1 MASRSKSKN
10 GLLIVDGY
18 NIIGAWPELRALKDQ
33 ERMDEARDLLISK
46 LAEYQSFSGMKVIVV
61 FDAYT
66 VPGIGKKMR
75 DYQIDIFYT
84 AKKETADEKIEKLV
98 AQYYEKN
105 RQIYVATSDLTSQW
119 VVFGRGAL
127 RKSAREL
134 LLDIESV
141 GKEIAERVKKTQED
155 RFGSRIPLNDEIA
168 KIFEKWRRE

>member
-1 MASRSKSKN
+1 MASRSKRSKS
-10 GLLIVDGY
+10 LLIVDGY

-46 LAEYQSFSGMKVIVV
+46 LAEYQGFSGIKVLVV

-66 VPGIGKKMR
+66 VPGIGKKLK
-75 DYQIDIFYT
+75 DYQIDIYFT
-84 AKKETADEKIEKLV
+84 AEKETADEKIEKLV
-98 AQYYEKN
+98 GQFYEKN

-119 VVFGRGAL
+119 VIFGQGAL

-141 GKEIAERVKKTQED
+141 GKEIKDQVKKTKEE
-155 RFGSRIPLNDEIA
+155 RFSTRIPLNDEIA